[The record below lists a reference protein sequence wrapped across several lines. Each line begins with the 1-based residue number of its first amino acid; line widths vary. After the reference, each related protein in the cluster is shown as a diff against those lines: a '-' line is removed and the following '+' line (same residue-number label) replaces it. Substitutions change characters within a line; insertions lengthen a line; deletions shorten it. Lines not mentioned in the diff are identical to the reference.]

1 MKRESILSQLDHTA
15 VYDIVII
22 GGGATGLGSAVDAAS
37 RGYKTLLIEQ
47 HDFAKGT
54 SSRSTKLVHG
64 GVRYLAQGNIKLVR
78 EALAERGRLLKNA
91 PHLTRT
97 QPFVVPVFSLWEKIY
112 YSAGLMLYDVLSGKL
127 SLGKTRLLSRKK
139 TLELLPNIN
148 PTKVAGGILYYDGQ
162 FNDAAL
168 CIDLVHTAV
177 RHGAVVMNYTKAVG
191 FIKEKGIIVGVE
203 LEDML
208 GAAVGAGPEA
218 AADAHGTAATQPQ
231 RRTVACKSVINATGV
246 FTDAVL
252 QMDDPDA
259 DTLVYP
265 SQGIHLVV
273 DAKFFKGKNAMMIPK
288 TDDGRVLF
296 AVPWQDKVVI
306 GTTDTHVD
314 HIDMEPLPLA
324 EEIHFVLEHFNRYT
338 NTSITK
344 DDVLS
349 VFVGLR
355 PLVKSASSNISSLL
369 SRDHTLVVS
378 LSRMVTITGGKWTTY
393 RKMAEDAVNN
403 AVFVAKLE
411 GGKASAKLDKKS
423 AARSIERKCITKDL
437 PIGDFGAARD
447 LAAQLTLEDPILG
460 DYLDHEYA
468 AYNDIAYAIRV
479 VDVVVA
485 ARINYVRTVED
496 FLARRSR
503 LLFLDARAAI
513 KLAPAVANILQKE
526 LHWSNEHKD
535 AQLASFIQLA
545 QQYIIH

>member
-1 MKRESILSQLDHTA
+1 MDNIT
-15 VYDIVII
+15 YDIVII

-47 HDFAKGT
+47 HDFGKGT

-91 PHLTRT
+91 PHLTRI
-97 QPFVVPVFSLWEKIY
+97 QPFIVPVFSLWEKLY

-148 PTKVAGGILYYDGQ
+148 PKKVAGGILYYDGQ
-162 FNDAAL
+162 FNDAEL
-168 CIDLVHTAV
+168 CIALANTAE
-177 RHGAVVMNYTKAVG
+177 RFGATVLNYTKAVG
-191 FIKEKGIIVGVE
+191 FIKEKDIIVGVE

-208 GAAVGAGPEA
+208 GDAIGAGGPAREA
-218 AADAHGTAATQPQ
+218 DGIGDSNRA
-231 RRTVACKSVINATGV
+231 RRTVLCKSVINATGV

-252 QMDDPDA
+252 QMDDPNA
-259 DTLVYP
+259 DILVYP

-273 DAKFFKGKNAMMIPK
+273 ESKFFRGVNAMMIPK

-296 AVPWQDKVVI
+296 AVPWQDKVVV

-314 HIDMEPLPLA
+314 HIDAEPMPLT

-338 NTSITK
+338 NEPITK
-344 DDVLS
+344 EDVLS

-378 LSRMVTITGGKWTTY
+378 PSRLVTITGGKWTTY

-403 AVFVAKLE
+403 AVFVAKLDGAGSGE
-411 GGKASAKLDKKS
+411 ASGTASGAK
-423 AARSIERKCITKDL
+423 KCITKDL
-437 PIGDFGAARD
+437 PIGDLGAARD
-447 LAAQLTLEDPILG
+447 LATQLI
-460 DYLDHEYA
+460 A
-468 AYNDIAYAIRV
+468 ADSSMAAFLTPAYPAFAIRV

-485 ARINYVRTVED
+485 ARCKYVRTVED
-496 FLARRSR
+496 FLARRNR

-513 KLAPAVANILQKE
+513 ILAPSVATILQKE
-526 LHWSNEHKD
+526 LNWTNEERE
-535 AQLASFIQLA
+535 AQLQSFIQLA

>member
-1 MKRESILSQLDHTA
+1 MDNLT
-15 VYDIVII
+15 YDIVII

-37 RGYKTLLIEQ
+37 RGYKTLLVEQ
-47 HDFAKGT
+47 FDFAKGT

-91 PHLTRT
+91 PLMTST

-148 PTKVAGGILYYDGQ
+148 PKKVAGGILYYDGQ
-162 FNDAAL
+162 FNDAEL
-168 CIDLVHTAV
+168 CIELANTAE
-177 RHGAVVMNYTKAVG
+177 RYGATVLNYTKAVG
-191 FIKEKGIIVGVE
+191 FIKENGVIVAVE
-203 LEDML
+203 LEDTL
-208 GAAVGAGPEA
+208 GAAVGAGSEPAAGGAAEA
-218 AADAHGTAATQPQ
+218 AIAAASQPK

-252 QMDDPDA
+252 QMDDPHA

-273 DAKFFKGKNAMMIPK
+273 SPQFFSGGNAMMIPK

-296 AVPWQDKVVI
+296 AVPWQGKVVV
-306 GTTDTHVD
+306 GTTDSHVD
-314 HIDMEPLPLA
+314 HIDLEPLPLA

-338 NTSITK
+338 NAAITK
-344 DDVLS
+344 EDVLS

-355 PLVKSASSNISSLL
+355 PLVKSASSNISSLM

-378 LSRMVTITGGKWTTY
+378 PSRMVTITGGKWTTY

-403 AVFVAKLE
+403 AVFT
-411 GGKASAKLDKKS
+411 AKLDAK
-423 AARSIERKCITKDL
+423 KCITKDL
-437 PIGDFGAARD
+437 PIGDLGAARE
-447 LAAQLTLEDPILG
+447 LAAQLTLDEPLLG
-460 DYLDHEYA
+460 DYLDHEFA
-468 AYNDIAYAIRV
+468 AFYHITYAIRV

-485 ARINYVRTVED
+485 ARCKYVRTVED
-496 FLARRSR
+496 FLARRNR

-526 LHWSNEHKD
+526 LHWSNEQRD

-545 QQYIIH
+545 NQYIIH

>member
-1 MKRESILSQLDHTA
+1 
-15 VYDIVII
+15 
-22 GGGATGLGSAVDAAS
+22 
-37 RGYKTLLIEQ
+37 
-47 HDFAKGT
+47 
-54 SSRSTKLVHG
+54 
-64 GVRYLAQGNIKLVR
+64 LAQGNIKLVR

-91 PHLTRT
+91 PLMTST
-97 QPFVVPVFSLWEKIY
+97 QPFVVPVFSLWEKFY

-162 FNDAAL
+162 FNDAEL
-168 CIDLVHTAV
+168 CIELAHTAE
-177 RHGAVVMNYTKAVG
+177 RFGATVLNYTKAVG
-191 FIKEKGIIVGVE
+191 FIKEKDIIVGVE
-203 LEDML
+203 LEDTL
-208 GAAVGAGPEA
+208 GAAVGAV
-218 AADAHGTAATQPQ
+218 
-231 RRTVACKSVINATGV
+231 RCKCVINATGV

-252 QMDDPDA
+252 QMDDPHA

-273 DAKFFKGKNAMMIPK
+273 SPKFFRGINAMMIPK

-296 AVPWQDKVVI
+296 AVPWQGKVVI

-314 HIDMEPLPLA
+314 HIDLEPLPLA

-338 NTSITK
+338 NAAITK

-355 PLVKSASSNISSLL
+355 PLVRSANAGSNISSLL

-378 LSRMVTITGGKWTTY
+378 PSRLVTITGGKWTTY

-403 AVFVAKLE
+403 AVFVAKLD
-411 GGKASAKLDKKS
+411 GADRSAKS
-423 AARSIERKCITKDL
+423 GAASGAASGAKKCITKDL
-437 PIGDFGAARD
+437 PIGDGGEARE
-447 LAAQLTLEDPILG
+447 LAAQLTLDEPMLG
-460 DYLDHEYA
+460 NYLDHEFA
-468 AYNDIAYAIRV
+468 AFHHITYAIRV

-485 ARINYVRTVED
+485 ARCKYVRTVED

-513 KLAPAVANILQKE
+513 QLAPSVATILQKE
-526 LHWSNEHKD
+526 LNWSNEERD
-535 AQLASFIQLA
+535 AQLQSFIQLA

>member
-1 MKRESILSQLDHTA
+1 MAELNQE
-15 VYDIVII
+15 YDIVII

-47 HDFAKGT
+47 HDFGKGT

-91 PHLTRT
+91 PLMTST
-97 QPFVVPVFSLWEKIY
+97 QPFVVPVFSLWEKLY

-148 PTKVAGGILYYDGQ
+148 PKKVAGGILYYDGQ
-162 FNDAAL
+162 FNDAEL
-168 CIDLVHTAV
+168 CIELANTAE
-177 RHGAVVMNYTKAVG
+177 RYGATVLNYTKAVG
-191 FIKEKGIIVGVE
+191 FIKENGVIVAVE
-203 LEDML
+203 LEDTL
-208 GAAVGAGPEA
+208 GAAVGAGSEA
-218 AADAHGTAATQPQ
+218 AAGGEAEAAIAAASQPK

-252 QMDDPDA
+252 QMDDPHA

-273 DAKFFKGKNAMMIPK
+273 SPKFFRGGNAMMIPK

-296 AVPWQDKVVI
+296 AVPWQGKVVI
-306 GTTDTHVD
+306 GTTDSHVD
-314 HIDMEPLPLA
+314 HIDLEPLPLA

-338 NTSITK
+338 NAAITK

-355 PLVKSASSNISSLL
+355 PLVRSANAGSNISSLL

-378 LSRMVTITGGKWTTY
+378 PSRMVTITGGKWTTY

-423 AARSIERKCITKDL
+423 AARTIERKCITKDL
-437 PIGDFGAARD
+437 PIGDLGAARE
-447 LAAQLTLEDPILG
+447 LAAQLTLDEPLLG
-460 DYLDHEYA
+460 NYLDHEFA
-468 AYNDIAYAIRV
+468 AFYHITYAIRV

-485 ARINYVRTVED
+485 ARCKYVRTVED
-496 FLARRSR
+496 FLARRNR

-526 LHWSNEHKD
+526 LHWTNEQRD
-535 AQLASFIQLA
+535 AQLNSFIQLA

>member
-1 MKRESILSQLDHTA
+1 MSDKMDNQT
-15 VYDIVII
+15 YDIVII
-22 GGGATGLGSAVDAAS
+22 GGGATGLGSALDAAS
-37 RGYKTLLIEQ
+37 RGYKTLLVEQ
-47 HDFAKGT
+47 ADFGKGT

-91 PHLTRT
+91 PLMTST
-97 QPFVVPVFSLWEKIY
+97 QPFVVPVFSLWEKMY

-162 FNDAAL
+162 FNDAEL
-168 CIDLVHTAV
+168 CIELAHTAE
-177 RHGAVVMNYTKAVG
+177 RYGATVLNYTKAVG
-191 FIKEKGIIVGVE
+191 LIKENGVIVGVE
-203 LEDML
+203 LEDTL
-208 GAAVGAGPEA
+208 GAAMGSGGGAALGGDVVGG
-218 AADAHGTAATQPQ
+218 GTRVPV
-231 RRTVACKSVINATGV
+231 RKKVSCKCVINATGV

-252 QMDDPDA
+252 QMDDPHA

-273 DAKFFKGKNAMMIPK
+273 DAKFFRGGNAMMIPK

-296 AVPWQDKVVI
+296 AVPWQGKVVI

-314 HIDMEPLPLA
+314 HIDLEPLPLA

-338 NTSITK
+338 NASITK
-344 DDVLS
+344 EDVLS
-349 VFVGLR
+349 IFVGLR
-355 PLVKSASSNISSLL
+355 PLVRSANAGSNISSLL

-378 LSRMVTITGGKWTTY
+378 PSRMVTITGGKWTTY

-403 AVFVAKLE
+403 AVFA
-411 GGKASAKLDKKS
+411 AKLDGAEAGRTRDAK
-423 AARSIERKCITKDL
+423 KCITKDL
-437 PIGDFGAARD
+437 PIGDLGAAKE
-447 LAAQLTLEDPILG
+447 LAAQLIVADSSMAAFLAP
-460 DYLDHEYA
+460 A
-468 AYNDIAYAIRV
+468 AYDIRV

-485 ARINYVRTVED
+485 ARCKYVRTVED

-513 KLAPAVANILQKE
+513 QLAPAVATILQKE
-526 LHWSNEHKD
+526 LNWTNEEKD
-535 AQLASFIQLA
+535 AQLQSFIQLA

>member
-1 MKRESILSQLDHTA
+1 MDNLT
-15 VYDIVII
+15 YDIVII
-22 GGGATGLGSAVDAAS
+22 GGGATGCGAAVDAAS
-37 RGYKTLLIEQ
+37 RGYKTLLVEQ
-47 HDFAKGT
+47 FDFAKGT

-64 GVRYLAQGNIKLVR
+64 GVRYLAQGNLKLVR

-112 YSAGLMLYDVLSGKL
+112 YSAGLILYDVLSGKL

-148 PTKVAGGILYYDGQ
+148 PKKVMGGILYYDGQ
-162 FNDAAL
+162 FNDAEL

-191 FIKEKGIIVGVE
+191 FKKDNGVIVGVE
-203 LEDML
+203 LEDTL
-208 GAAVGAGPEA
+208 GGAN
-218 AADAHGTAATQPQ
+218 Q
-231 RRTVACKSVINATGV
+231 TVACKSVINATGV
-246 FTDAVL
+246 FTDSIL
-252 QMDDPDA
+252 QLDDPDA

-273 DAKFFKGKNAMMIPK
+273 HATFFRGKNAMMIPK

-314 HIDMEPLPLA
+314 QIDVEPLPLA

-338 NTSITK
+338 NLSITK
-344 DDVLS
+344 EDVLS

-355 PLVKSASSNISSLL
+355 PLVKSSGSNISSLL

-403 AVFVAKLE
+403 AVFVAKLD
-411 GGKASAKLDKKS
+411 GAGTGASSSAK
-423 AARSIERKCITKDL
+423 KCITKDL
-437 PIGDFGAARD
+437 PIGDLGAAAD
-447 LAAQLTLEDPILG
+447 LAAELTLDNLIMGE
-460 DYLDHEYA
+460 YLSHEFA
-468 AYNDIAYAIRV
+468 AFYGIPYAIRV

-513 KLAPAVANILQKE
+513 KLAPAVADILQKE
-526 LHWSNEHKD
+526 LHWTNEQKE
-535 AQLASFIQLA
+535 AQLTSFIQLA
-545 QQYIIH
+545 QQYITH

>member
-1 MKRESILSQLDHTA
+1 MDNLT
-15 VYDIVII
+15 YDIVII

-47 HDFAKGT
+47 HDFGKGT

-91 PHLTRT
+91 PLMTST

-148 PTKVAGGILYYDGQ
+148 PKKVAGGILYYDGQ
-162 FNDAAL
+162 FNDAEL
-168 CIDLVHTAV
+168 CIELANTAE
-177 RHGAVVMNYTKAVG
+177 RYGATVLNYTKAVG
-191 FIKEKGIIVGVE
+191 FIKENGVIVAVE
-203 LEDML
+203 LEDTL
-208 GAAVGAGPEA
+208 GAAVGAGSEPAAGGEAEA
-218 AADAHGTAATQPQ
+218 AIAAASQPK

-252 QMDDPDA
+252 QMDDPHA

-273 DAKFFKGKNAMMIPK
+273 SPQFFSGGNAMMIPK

-296 AVPWQDKVVI
+296 AVPWQGKVVV
-306 GTTDTHVD
+306 GTTDSHVD
-314 HIDMEPLPLA
+314 HIDLEPLPLA

-338 NTSITK
+338 NAAITK
-344 DDVLS
+344 EDVLS

-355 PLVKSASSNISSLL
+355 PLVKSASSNISSLM

-378 LSRMVTITGGKWTTY
+378 PSRMVTITGGKWTTY

-411 GGKASAKLDKKS
+411 GGAQAGRTRDAK
-423 AARSIERKCITKDL
+423 KCITKDL
-437 PIGDFGAARD
+437 PIGDLGAARE
-447 LAAQLTLEDPILG
+447 LAAQLTLDEPLLG
-460 DYLDHEYA
+460 DYLDHEFA
-468 AYNDIAYAIRV
+468 AFHHITYAIRV

-485 ARINYVRTVED
+485 ARCKYVRTVED
-496 FLARRSR
+496 FLARRNR

-526 LHWSNEHKD
+526 LHWSNEQRD

-545 QQYIIH
+545 NQYIIH

>member
-1 MKRESILSQLDHTA
+1 MNRIEMLSQLDHTE

-47 HDFAKGT
+47 ADFGKGT

-91 PHLTRT
+91 PLMTST
-97 QPFVVPVFSLWEKIY
+97 QPFVVPVFSLWEKFY

-148 PTKVAGGILYYDGQ
+148 PKKVAGGILYYDGQ
-162 FNDAAL
+162 FNDAEL
-168 CIDLVHTAV
+168 CVELAHTAI
-177 RHGAVVMNYTKAVG
+177 RYGATVLNYTKAVG
-191 FIKEKGIIVGVE
+191 FIKEKDIIVGVE
-203 LEDML
+203 LEDQL
-208 GAAVGAGPEA
+208 GAAVGEGGGDVSDGGAGSESA
-218 AADAHGTAATQPQ
+218 AQLP
-231 RRTVACKSVINATGV
+231 RRTVRCKCVINATGV

-273 DAKFFKGKNAMMIPK
+273 EAKYFKGINAMMIPK

-296 AVPWQDKVVI
+296 AVPWQGKVVV
-306 GTTDTHVD
+306 GTTDSHVD
-314 HIDMEPLPLA
+314 HIDLEPLPLA

-338 NTSITK
+338 NAAITK
-344 DDVLS
+344 ADVLS

-355 PLVKSASSNISSLL
+355 PLVRSANAGSNISSLL

-378 LSRMVTITGGKWTTY
+378 PSRMVTITGGKWTTY

-403 AVFVAKLE
+403 AVFT
-411 GGKASAKLDKKS
+411 AKLDAPS
-423 AARSIERKCITKDL
+423 ASDKTKTGAKVSAKVSPRKCISYQL
-437 PIGDFGAARD
+437 PIGDGGAGASLKKELIANDGSLAD
-447 LAAQLTLEDPILG
+447 LLHP
-460 DYLDHEYA
+460 
-468 AYNDIAYAIRV
+468 AYGYCKA
-479 VDVVVA
+479 DVIVA
-485 ARINYVRTVED
+485 ARCNMALTVED
-496 FLARRSR
+496 FLARRIR
-503 LLFLDARAAI
+503 LLFLDARAAVEV
-513 KLAPAVANILQKE
+513 APLVAEIMAKE
-526 LHWSNEHKD
+526 LNYSAEQIEKQVSNFNH
-535 AQLASFIQLA
+535 LAN
-545 QQYIIH
+545 QYIIH

>member
-1 MKRESILSQLDHTA
+1 MAELNQE
-15 VYDIVII
+15 YDIVVI

-37 RGYKTLLIEQ
+37 RGYKTLLVEQ
-47 HDFAKGT
+47 ADFGKGT

-91 PHLTRT
+91 PLMTSR
-97 QPFVVPVFSLWEKIY
+97 QPFVVPVFSLWEKFY

-148 PTKVAGGILYYDGQ
+148 PNKVAGGILYYDGQ
-162 FNDAAL
+162 FNDAEL
-168 CIDLVHTAV
+168 CIELAHTAE
-177 RHGAVVMNYTKAVG
+177 RYGATVLNYTKAVG
-191 FIKEKGIIVGVE
+191 FIKEKDIIVGVK
-203 LEDML
+203 LEDTL
-208 GAAVGAGPEA
+208 GAAVSSGGGAGQA
-218 AADAHGTAATQPQ
+218 AGSDGAPA
-231 RRTVACKSVINATGV
+231 RRTVRCKCVINATGV

-252 QMDDPDA
+252 QMDDPYA

-273 DAKFFKGKNAMMIPK
+273 DPKFFKGINAMMIPK

-296 AVPWQDKVVI
+296 AVPWQGKVVI

-314 HIDMEPLPLA
+314 HIDLEPLPLA

-338 NTSITK
+338 NASITK
-344 DDVLS
+344 EDVLS

-355 PLVKSASSNISSLL
+355 PLVRSANAGSNISSLL

-378 LSRMVTITGGKWTTY
+378 PSRLVTITGGKWTTY

-403 AVFVAKLE
+403 AVFVAKLD
-411 GGKASAKLDKKS
+411 GVGRSAKS
-423 AARSIERKCITKDL
+423 GAASGASSGVKKCITKDL
-437 PIGDFGAARD
+437 PIGDLGAARE
-447 LAAQLTLEDPILG
+447 LAAQLTLDEPMLG
-460 DYLDHEYA
+460 NYLDHEFA
-468 AYNDIAYAIRV
+468 AFHHITYAIRV

-485 ARINYVRTVED
+485 ARISYVRTVED

-513 KLAPAVANILQKE
+513 QLAPSVATILQKE
-526 LHWSNEHKD
+526 LNWTNEERE
-535 AQLASFIQLA
+535 AQLQSFIQLA

>member
-1 MKRESILSQLDHTA
+1 MNKMKMLAQFDHRE

-37 RGYKTLLIEQ
+37 RGYKTLLVEQ
-47 HDFAKGT
+47 HDFGKGT

-91 PHLTRT
+91 PLMTST
-97 QPFVVPVFSLWEKIY
+97 QPFVVPVFSLWEKLY

-148 PTKVAGGILYYDGQ
+148 PAKVAGGIIYYDGQ
-162 FNDAAL
+162 FNDAEL
-168 CIDLVHTAV
+168 CIELAKTAE
-177 RHGAVVMNYTKAVG
+177 RYGATVLNYTKVVG
-191 FIKEKGIIVGVE
+191 LIKENGVIVAVE
-203 LEDML
+203 LEDTL
-208 GAAVGAGPEA
+208 GVAMSGGGNSVADNGNVVGG
-218 AADAHGTAATQPQ
+218 GNITRT
-231 RRTVACKSVINATGV
+231 RRTVRCKCVINATGV
-246 FTDAVL
+246 FTDAIL
-252 QMDDPDA
+252 QMDDSHA

-273 DAKFFKGKNAMMIPK
+273 DPKFFRGMNAMMIPK

-296 AVPWQDKVVI
+296 AVPWQGKVVI

-314 HIDMEPLPLA
+314 HIDAEPLPLA
-324 EEIHFVLEHFNRYT
+324 EEIHFILEHFNRYT
-338 NTSITK
+338 NAAITK
-344 DDVLS
+344 KDVLS

-355 PLVKSASSNISSLL
+355 PLVRSANAGSNISSLL

-378 LSRMVTITGGKWTTY
+378 PSRMVTITGGKWTTY

-403 AVFVAKLE
+403 AVFA
-411 GGKASAKLDKKS
+411 AKLDAK
-423 AARSIERKCITKDL
+423 KCITKEL
-437 PIGDFGAARD
+437 PIGDLGAAKA
-447 LAAQLTLEDPILG
+447 LAAQLRIDEPLLAN
-460 DYLDHEYA
+460 YLDHEFA
-468 AYNDIAYAIRV
+468 AFHHITYAISF

-485 ARINYVRTVED
+485 ARIQYVRTVED

-513 KLAPAVANILQKE
+513 QLAPAVANILQKE
-526 LHWSNEHKD
+526 LNWSNKQRD